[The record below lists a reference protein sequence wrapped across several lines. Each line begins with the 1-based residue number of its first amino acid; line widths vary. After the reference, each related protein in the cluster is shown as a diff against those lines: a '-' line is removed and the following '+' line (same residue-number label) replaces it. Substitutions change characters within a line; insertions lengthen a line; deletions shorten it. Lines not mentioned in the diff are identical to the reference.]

1 MGLYNIVIQV
11 ITSDINKS
19 ILYQLIIKLQQVY
32 TGKLSK

>member
-19 ILYQLIIKLQQVY
+19 ILYQLIIKLPQVY